1 VTVLGSLPRPTAVTR
16 LRAVA
21 VRLLEERYLGVHT
34 GVQIRPQDLGYR
46 QGLYLAS
53 SWLVLRELFRNME
66 VAEDDVFVDI
76 GSGMGRVVFMA
87 ARRPFKRV
95 IGVERSLRLN
105 EVARGIVDRK
115 RRLLACQDV
124 ALLTVDALE
133 WDVPDDV
140 TVVYLFCPFPDTVF
154 QRLVDRLIASIDH
167 APRHLR
173 VVYNF
178 STVQDRAILEATGRA
193 QRISF
198 RVPWYL
204 RSRFAEVSM
213 YRLLPRVWEPSR
225 QP

>member
-1 VTVLGSLPRPTAVTR
+1 MEPNSASRVPAGVRSTALGHAVDTVTAEGSRRCAMQACDRCERRAAPVTVLGSLARPAAVKR

-34 GVQIRPQDLGYR
+34 GVQIRPQELGYR

-95 IGVERSLRLN
+95 IGVERSLWLN
-105 EVARGIVDRK
+105 EVARGIVDRR

-133 WDVPDDV
+133 WDVPDG
-140 TVVYLFCPFPDTVF
+140 CHS
-154 QRLVDRLIASIDH
+154 RLPVSARFRTLSSSGS
-167 APRHLR
+167 
-173 VVYNF
+173 
-178 STVQDRAILEATGRA
+178 STG
-193 QRISF
+193 
-198 RVPWYL
+198 
-204 RSRFAEVSM
+204 
-213 YRLLPRVWEPSR
+213 
-225 QP
+225 